1 MRNKISQT
9 IPCAKGEFILKFNRE
24 RERSFLLLE
33 NKETCCK
40 KI

>member
-24 RERSFLLLE
+24 RDFLLLE